1 MQLYIPDPETEEARA
16 ALAWWQALAPAT
28 RLVFLQAC
36 WELEGCETPDELE
49 PHQRKVSLA

>member
-16 ALAWWQALAPAT
+16 ALAWWQAMRPET

-49 PHQRKVSLA
+49 PHQRKVPLA

>member
-16 ALAWWQALAPAT
+16 AMAWWQAMRPET

-49 PHQRKVSLA
+49 PHQRKAPLA